1 MESKVDPHAMRA
13 NIKKCLA
20 GGKTGPWVGP
30 VIRSVEGQMHPAGG
44 GAQLKVAT
52 APDLR
57 GTHRKKYPPGVQ
69 ETPLAIVSWKGP
81 ARIVRDKFL
90 KFWSYLYLSNNQLR

>member
-44 GAQLKVAT
+44 GTQLKVAT

-57 GTHRKKYPPGVQ
+57 EGPTGKITPPEFRKPHWRLFRGRVWD
-69 ETPLAIVSWKGP
+69 V
-81 ARIVRDKFL
+81 FL
-90 KFWSYLYLSNNQLR
+90 